1 MTNLAHSKYD
11 VVIVGS
17 GIAGALAALRLAQPP
32 HSKKVLVLEAGEPV
46 PPNINEEMDRFYRAT
61 AKVPESAYK
70 PDLLQNPSDPS
81 SPLRDP
87 STVPAGRPT
96 VLSLA
101 GAKSWRNPKQ
111 SYLIQ
116 TGDVPFGSTYERIG
130 GGTSLHWLG
139 TSLRFLPNDFRMN
152 DQYQL
157 NWPKWPK
164 DINYKSLEDWYCRAE
179 REIGVSASVE
189 EQSYAGVTFGLS
201 SEMIGYTYPMPAI
214 PPSLTDKFVAGTI
227 DGMIIEG
234 NPIKVR
240 STPAARNSQPFKNR
254 RVCAGNTNCIPICPI
269 QAKYDPTITLRDAQ
283 ATGNVD
289 FLYRTVAYNIALD
302 PQNTRRVIRIDYKQY
317 NPDGSAGSIGA
328 AVGKV
333 FIIAANAIE
342 TPRLLLMS
350 NSQLPEGVANKS
362 GQVGRNLMDHP
373 FYVIWGLLPRPTYPY
388 RGPLSTSGI
397 EDLRDGSFRSEHAAF
412 RVEMGNDGWN
422 FAIGGEP
429 NITTVDFVNGLNNS
443 QVNPTKSTFFGSEL
457 IQQLRDVFT
466 SQFRLGFLIE
476 QQPEEKNRVTLSAHF
491 KDGLGLPRPEVCY
504 GLSDYTLRGLS
515 AAKQAGDAI
524 FAQLNVRDFTKY
536 DESDSSVVELPPNS
550 TGRRERVRIMGA
562 GHIMGTHR
570 MGEKDEQA
578 TSVVDANQQ
587 AHDHDNLYLIGS
599 GSFPTSATAN
609 PTLTLAALT
618 LRTADWVAT
627 HDLKT

>member
-1 MTNLAHSKYD
+1 MANLAESKYD

-17 GIAGALAALRLAQPP
+17 GIAGALAALRLARPP

-46 PPNINEEMDRFYRAT
+46 PPNINDEMDRFYRAT

-70 PDLLQNPSDPS
+70 PDLLQNPSDPNS
-81 SPLRDP
+81 ALRDP
-87 STVPAGRPT
+87 ATVPAGRPT

-101 GAKSWRNPKQ
+101 GAETWRDSKQ

-116 TGDVPFGSTYERIG
+116 TGVVPFGSTYERIG
-130 GGTSLHWLG
+130 GGTALHWLG
-139 TSLRFLPNDFRMN
+139 TSLRFLPNDFHIKEK
-152 DQYQL
+152 YQPD
-157 NWPKWPK
+157 WPKWPSEI
-164 DINYKSLEDWYCRAE
+164 DYDSLENWYCQAE

-189 EQSYAGVTFGLS
+189 DQNYAGLTFGHGP
-201 SEMIGYTYPMPAI
+201 ETGYAYPMPPI
-214 PPSLTDKFVAGTI
+214 PRSLTDKFVAGAI
-227 DGMIIEG
+227 DGMMIEG
-234 NPIKVR
+234 TEIKVR

-289 FLYRTVAYNIALD
+289 FRYRSVAYNIALD
-302 PQNTRRVIRIDYKQY
+302 PQGRVTHIDYKQY
-317 NPDGSAGSIGA
+317 NPDGSIVPTSP

-333 FIIAANAIE
+333 YIIAANAIE

-350 NSQLPEGVANKS
+350 NTQLPEGIANKS

-373 FYVIWGLLPRPTYPY
+373 FYVIWGLLPQPTYPY

-397 EDLRDGSFRSEHAAF
+397 EDLRDGNFRKEHAAF

-422 FAIGGEP
+422 FAIGGDP

-443 QVNPTKSTFFGSEL
+443 QANPTNGTFFGNEL
-457 IQQLRDVFT
+457 IQQLREVLT
-466 SQFRLGFLIE
+466 RQFRLGFLIE
-476 QQPEEKNRVTLSAHF
+476 QQPEEKNRVTLSERY
-491 KDGLGLPRPEVCY
+491 KDGVGLPRPEVY
-504 GLSDYTLRGLS
+504 YSLSDYTLEGLA
-515 AAKQAGDAI
+515 AAKRTGDAI
-524 FAQLNVRDFTKY
+524 FARLNVRDFTKY
-536 DESDSSVVELPPNS
+536 DENDPSVVELPPNAI
-550 TGRRERVRIMGA
+550 GRRERIRIMGA
-562 GHIMGTHR
+562 GHIIGTHR
-570 MGEKDEQA
+570 MGDDRT
-578 TSVVDANQQ
+578 TSVVNANQRT
-587 AHDHDNLYLIGS
+587 HDHENLYLIGS

-618 LRTADWVAT
+618 LRTAEWIANNEF
-627 HDLKT
+627 KA